1 MWREKKQGLPFATSR
16 GYRQTLERALAHS
29 ISAINSCFITV
40 LFIRNHLTDSLMLE
54 ALHLGKAALT
64 APLYISVAWS
74 LIISYQLL
82 TQAAVYSAVN
92 FVYGVLPSAG
102 GVLLSRID
110 IIVFIHAF
118 AWVFV
123 LSSVIPS
130 VILGKGRSVLLQ
142 FFICL
147 TLTLVAFSIEEVLT
161 DLMGTTPNNQLRILS
176 IWFQNPLLA
185 GLYLSAPYVLM
196 LYIDIRSR
204 RTRREDGH
212 QESAVIAEQ
221 IVDHERT
228 VLPECKGVDPT
239 VKASQTNKTKGVN
252 PSSEG
257 QQSARI
263 RYLYGTGVLCFFL
276 ALLTLWLDRLIFSAG
291 LTSLSKLFYVALFL
305 SSGSLLIFVGYY
317 TTDGRRHSI

>member
-1 MWREKKQGLPFATSR
+1 
-16 GYRQTLERALAHS
+16 
-29 ISAINSCFITV
+29 
-40 LFIRNHLTDSLMLE
+40 MLE

-82 TQAAVYSAVN
+82 TQAAVYSAIA
-92 FVYGVLPSAG
+92 FVYSVLPSAG
-102 GVLLSRID
+102 GVLFSRID

-118 AWVFV
+118 AWIFV

-142 FFICL
+142 FVICL

-161 DLMGTTPNNQLRILS
+161 DLMGTTPNSQLQILS
-176 IWFQNPLLA
+176 TWFQNPLLA

-196 LYIDIRSR
+196 LYTDIRSR
-204 RTRREDGH
+204 RSRREDGH

-221 IVDHERT
+221 TVDQGKM
-228 VLPECKGVDPT
+228 VLPEGKSVAHQVET
-239 VKASQTNKTKGVN
+239 LQTNE
-252 PSSEG
+252 PSGAGLNSERR
-257 QQSARI
+257 QSARV

-276 ALLTLWLDRLIFSAG
+276 ALLTLWLDRFIFSAG
-291 LTSLSKLFYVALFL
+291 LTSLSKLVYVTLFL
-305 SSGSLLIFVGYY
+305 GLGSLLILVGYY
-317 TTDGRRHSI
+317 TTDDHRQSV